1 MNLAPFNKLAVFLSL
16 MISNLVFSQTYTA
29 NYENGITLTKALEK
43 AAAFENLLSTKGYYV
58 SRLNVDSPQE
68 YSVRYKTID
77 TDGSIFNFQMRYYF
91 YETSFEL
98 VFIGMSYTVDDIPTF
113 IESTDTDPINQE
125 MFAQN
130 KKLFVDIFIDHINSR

>member
-1 MNLAPFNKLAVFLSL
+1 MKRPPLNKLTVFLFL
-16 MISNLVFSQTYTA
+16 LLFNFGFAQTYTA

-43 AAAFENLLSTKGYYV
+43 AAEFENLLRTKDYYV
-58 SRLNVDSPQE
+58 TRLNVDSPQE

-91 YETSFEL
+91 YESNFEL
-98 VFIGMSYTVDDIPTF
+98 VMIGMSYTVDDIPTF
-113 IESTDTDPINQE
+113 IESTDTDPLHQE

-130 KKLFVDIFIDHINSR
+130 KKLFVDLFIDHINRP